1 MDLPGRA
8 SFSSFTQN
16 LPPPPQAANLSL
28 ELNVPPVLRKPV
40 LWCLPC
46 PQNTTHFFFVG
57 RTQFL
62 LLNHVSESL
71 FPHLCSTLPS
81 LQQEPAVSAPFR
93 LDLPEQEPPHPTLGP
108 YLSHSCLLP
117 PTQHWGPGD
126 GPNQVRGGRRPHAYH
141 PPPFFPLVRRWGR
154 RVAQSKLSPQNI

>member
-1 MDLPGRA
+1 M
-8 SFSSFTQN
+8 
-16 LPPPPQAANLSL
+16 
-28 ELNVPPVLRKPV
+28 

-108 YLSHSCLLP
+108 YLSHSVSCP
-117 PTQHWGPGD
+117 PPSSGVLETVPTRFGEGGGHTPTTRPHSFHWSGPGED
-126 GPNQVRGGRRPHAYH
+126 G
-141 PPPFFPLVRRWGR
+141 
-154 RVAQSKLSPQNI
+154 